1 METKEL
7 HAAKVLRG
15 GRTAR
20 YMSYETSKVKLYTND
35 GALRYSFRMDS
46 KGGGTTVV
54 WLDIGPEDF
63 AAILEAMIDADRQ
76 QAMATM
82 SAELAEQTAAQP
94 IHDERHVAEGRDSL
108 LRLAR
113 KKYDD
118 APQGS
123 DDAERFI
130 WQSVTKLT
138 KELEKP
144 KVAGKTTSGSGT
156 DAGIAQVH

>member
-1 METKEL
+1 
-7 HAAKVLRG
+7 
-15 GRTAR
+15 
-20 YMSYETSKVKLYTND
+20 
-35 GALRYSFRMDS
+35 
-46 KGGGTTVV
+46 
-54 WLDIGPEDF
+54 
-63 AAILEAMIDADRQ
+63 
-76 QAMATM
+76 
-82 SAELAEQTAAQP
+82 
-94 IHDERHVAEGRDSL
+94 VAEGRDSL